1 MEQTE
6 IGGALEEGD
15 NMEDL
20 SLKKLSLVM
29 VTIYIYLVQ
38 QNK

>member
-15 NMEDL
+15 NMKGL
-20 SLKKLSLVM
+20 SLKKTSLVM